1 MAVIA
6 KWMCDRDNTMFNSKK
21 EADAYDQMLELG
33 EQFTILLEQHIPG
46 IDSTKAEDFG
56 VFLARNKETLVQA
69 CKGKPELLM
78 EIGKDIED
86 NVTPLKAETS

>member
-1 MAVIA
+1 MAVVA

-33 EQFTILLEQHIPG
+33 EQFTTLLEQHIPG

-56 VFLARNKETLVQA
+56 IFLARNKETLVQA